1 MLAFKHLRIALGL
14 EAARYH
20 AFINDEVFDQ
30 GLDYADANG
39 TRLDICSQEPTTYTE
54 ATSTYTLGND
64 TVNTGATEA
73 GAVDGRRVV
82 VPAITAGSVT
92 GTGTAT
98 HWALTNGVDT
108 LIATGA
114 LSASQAVTSGNTF
127 TLDAISITVRDA
139 A

>member
-1 MLAFKHLRIALGL
+1 M
-14 EAARYH
+14 

-30 GLDYADANG
+30 GLDYADTNG
-39 TRLDICSQEPTTYTE
+39 TRLDICSQEPTTYAE

-64 TVNTGATEA
+64 TVNTGATVA
-73 GAVDGRRVV
+73 GATDGRRVI
-82 VPAITAGSVT
+82 VPAITSGSVT

-98 HWALTNGVDT
+98 HWALTDGTSV

-114 LSASQAVTSGNTF
+114 LSSSQAVTSGNTF
-127 TLDAISITVRDA
+127 SLDAVSITIRDA

>member
-1 MLAFKHLRIALGL
+1 M
-14 EAARYH
+14 

-30 GLDYADANG
+30 GLDYADTNG
-39 TRLDICSQEPTTYTE
+39 DRMDITSQEATTYTE

-64 TVNTGATEA
+64 TVNTGATQN
-73 GAVDGRRVV
+73 GATDGRRVI

-92 GTGTAT
+92 GTGTAAD
-98 HWALTNGVDT
+98 WALTDGTSV
-108 LIATGA
+108 LIATGD

-127 TLDAISITVRDA
+127 SLDAVSITIRDA